1 MAGFDLELQKF
12 GTLPGGLRVECG
24 EYTHLDST
32 PFDGTVF
39 IPTTF
44 TKLIAGMAVGDIT
57 DHMVGHAASLC
68 EGPTIQMTLTDGSAA
83 TKIDYIAFGW

>member
-1 MAGFDLELQKF
+1 MGFDLELQKF
-12 GTLPGGLRVECG
+12 GTLPGGLRIECG

-39 IPTTF
+39 VPTGF
-44 TKLIAGMAVGDIT
+44 TKLLCGIAVGDIT
-57 DHMVGHAASLC
+57 DQMIGRAVSLC
-68 EGPTIQMTLTDGSAA
+68 AGPTIQMALTDGSGA